1 MQYLQSEARERSGI
15 SAEVAARIDN
25 ANLYEKLGPATLR
38 AVSEAFYD
46 AVFKREGWFREIFAN
61 VEKEEAVR
69 NQYLFLVEKLG
80 GPRIY
85 TAKKGRAAL
94 IGRHGPY
101 RVSDA
106 SAKEWLNCMEE
117 GLCSVPGVDPES
129 HEVLMNYFRHMAFY
143 LSAGM
148 NLVNKHRLVGYGN
161 KPGGFHGGGA

>member
-1 MQYLQSEARERSGI
+1 MQYLKTEALEKSGV
-15 SAEVAARIDN
+15 SAETAARIDE

-46 AVFKREGWFREIFAN
+46 AVFKREGWFRDIFSN
-61 VEKEEAVR
+61 VEKEEAIR
-69 NQYLFLVEKLG
+69 NQYMFLVEKLG

-85 TAKKGRAAL
+85 TAKKGKVAL

-117 GLCSVPGVDPES
+117 ALSSVAEVDS
-129 HEVLMNYFRHMAFY
+129 DSRDLLMNYFRHMAYY
-143 LSAGM
+143 LSSGM
-148 NLVNKHRLVGYGN
+148 SLVNKHRLVGYGN